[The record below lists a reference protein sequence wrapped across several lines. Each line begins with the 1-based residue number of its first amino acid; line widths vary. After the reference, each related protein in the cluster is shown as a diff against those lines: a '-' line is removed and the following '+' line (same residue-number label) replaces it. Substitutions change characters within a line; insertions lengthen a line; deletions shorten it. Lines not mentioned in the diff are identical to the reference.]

1 MGDNP
6 HDSMS
11 ERIGALTGAFFM
23 FGLAA
28 LFMTH
33 AFWPGILVLLAM
45 TPIPILIH
53 EKGIFAFWIIAQMV
67 IWLLGIPLLLMTHTI
82 WPGILILA
90 GLSALLVGIFPPD
103 KLDAKAEERKRR
115 RQAGVDKIKH
125 KRVSLDD
132 LIAAAQDDDGEL
144 MIEDEDEPRAQRRS
158 R

>member
-6 HDSMS
+6 HDSMN

-33 AFWPGILVLLAM
+33 SIWPGILVLLAI

-53 EKGIFAFWIIAQMV
+53 EKGIFAFWIIGQMV
-67 IWLLGIPLLLMTHTI
+67 IWLLGFPLLITTGMV

-90 GLSALLVGIFPPD
+90 GLSALLVGLFPPD
-103 KLDAKAEERKRR
+103 KLDAKAEERKRH
-115 RQAGVDKIKH
+115 RQAGGEKVKR

-132 LIAAAQDDDGEL
+132 LIAAAQNDDGEL
-144 MIEDEDEPRAQRRS
+144 YDRR
-158 R
+158 